1 MCFFPTF
8 IRLISTVWTQIVL
21 LFSFSSEKVEAQLA
35 QIMCS
40 EPFDWTVLRQEYNS
54 ISTSNSCVSHCYLV
68 LSKFIGWSFKSPK
81 FLYFLQI
88 LGSFDSSLSVTV
100 FHVFRACFLSIPFFF
115 FQICFWRIIALQYYV
130 VFCCTTTWI
139 R

>member
-40 EPFDWTVLRQEYNS
+40 EPFDWKVIKPACNS

-68 LSKFIGWSFKSPK
+68 LSKFIDWSFKFPK
-81 FLYFLQI
+81 FLYFSQI
-88 LGSFDSSLSVTV
+88 LSSFDSSLSVTV

-115 FQICFWRIIALQYYV
+115 QICFWRIIALQYYV
-130 VFCCTTTWI
+130 VFCCTTTRI